1 MSSIGTISGLAS
13 GIQWRDMIDQIM
25 AAEEARRLT
34 PLQDQVT
41 AQQKRSDAWGSFS
54 SSVSKLRGAALKLQD
69 GSAFGSFRVGVAS
82 GSSST
87 GRAAFAASAS
97 SSATPGSYQVEVL
110 DLARAEKLSG
120 RELRST
126 SEALGSAYAGSF
138 LVNGARIQVSAT
150 DTLATLRDR
159 INAANTG
166 TSPSHVVATLV
177 SVAPDRNRLVLTS
190 DTPGAGGIQLV
201 NEDSA
206 TARPLEAL
214 GLQDG
219 TTAAN
224 RTDDGRTQT
233 FRLTSSTAALTTF
246 LGVSPPP
253 ANTSITVG
261 GKRITID
268 FAHDSLTTVAQ
279 QINAAGGF
287 AEVRPETVGST
298 TGYRLAVGGNVAADA
313 APSSG
318 TPADSQRALELLG
331 LVRGGRSAAAQTV
344 TGGVAL
350 QDANGSAATSP
361 TLLSD
366 LTAGGAGVRAG
377 DTFTFRGSRG
387 DGTAVDLTYTVQ
399 GSGDTLG
406 DVVAFLNNPS
416 NGFGAGTRTA
426 AASVVNGR
434 IVLTD
439 GTAGE
444 SRLALS
450 MTANNE
456 GGGSLAFG
464 ASTTSGGFAREVV
477 RGSDARLRV
486 DGVLVT
492 RSSNTVS
499 DAVAGV
505 TLTLQDAQPGTVG
518 TLTVDR
524 DVDATV
530 AAFRSVASEYNNVLK
545 LARQQTAIGGPLATS
560 GALRGAMASIKGAL
574 LTDVV
579 GLPSGNPYVRGAVA
593 GVSLTK
599 TGTLEVDDA
608 ALRRALLADPAGVK
622 AAFSSAGSTTGAQ
635 LSYLLAGD
643 ATQPG
648 SYAVQVT
655 ALATR
660 AGYTGSGL
668 AGAYSGAHDLT
679 VTDSTSGK
687 AATLSLP
694 GKTVTDIVGGLNAA
708 FAASSMRLTAVDDG
722 GQLRIEGTEY
732 GSSATFTLGG
742 SFDEA
747 QLGFTKG
754 TAYAGT
760 DIQGTLGG
768 KAATGKGQTLT
779 GGAGTPAAGLAV
791 RYTGASTGTAG
802 DVSFVLGIGGMLGRA
817 ADAIVRT
824 GSGVAATQSDSI
836 STSIESLNR
845 RIDAI
850 QQSLEVRRTAMTKQ
864 FTAMES
870 AMSKIQSQTSW
881 LTSQISALPSY
892 SNDR

>member
-1 MSSIGTISGLAS
+1 
-13 GIQWRDMIDQIM
+13 
-25 AAEEARRLT
+25 
-34 PLQDQVT
+34 
-41 AQQKRSDAWGSFS
+41 
-54 SSVSKLRGAALKLQD
+54 
-69 GSAFGSFRVGVAS
+69 
-82 GSSST
+82 
-87 GRAAFAASAS
+87 
-97 SSATPGSYQVEVL
+97 
-110 DLARAEKLSG
+110 
-120 RELRST
+120 
-126 SEALGSAYAGSF
+126 
-138 LVNGARIQVSAT
+138 
-150 DTLATLRDR
+150 
-159 INAANTG
+159 
-166 TSPSHVVATLV
+166 VVATIV

-219 TTAAN
+219 TVAAN
-224 RTDDGRTQT
+224 RTGDGRTQT
-233 FRLTSSTAALTTF
+233 FRLTSNTAALTTF

-253 ANTSITVG
+253 ANTSIVVG
-261 GKRITID
+261 GKRITVD

-287 AEVRPETVGST
+287 AEVREETVGSAK
-298 TGYRLAVGGNVAADA
+298 GYRLVVGGNVAADA

-331 LVRGGRSAAAQTV
+331 LVKGGRAAATQTV
-344 TGGVAL
+344 SSGVAL
-350 QDANGSAATSP
+350 QAAGGNATAA

-366 LTAGGAGVRAG
+366 LTSGGAGAGVQAG

-399 GSGDTLG
+399 GPGDTLG
-406 DVVAFLNNPS
+406 DVVSFLNNS
-416 NGFGAGTRTA
+416 TNGFGAGTRTA
-426 AASVVNGR
+426 TASVVDGR

-439 GTAGE
+439 GTSGE

-464 ASTTSGGFAREVV
+464 ASATTGGFAREVT
-477 RGSDARLRV
+477 RGGDARIRV

-492 RSSNTVS
+492 RSSNSVS
-499 DAVAGV
+499 DAIAGV
-505 TLTLQDAQPGTVG
+505 TLNLQEAQPGTLG

-530 AAFRSVASEYNNVLK
+530 SAFRSVATEYNNVLK
-545 LARQQTAIGGPLATS
+545 LAQQQTSASGALAAS
-560 GALRGAMASIKGAL
+560 GALRGALASIKSAL

-579 GLPSGNPYVRGAVA
+579 GLSSGNPYVRGAVA

-608 ALRRALLADPAGVK
+608 ALRKALQADPANVK
-622 AAFSSAGSTTGAQ
+622 AAFSSAGSTTSAQ
-635 LSYLLAGD
+635 ISYVLSGD

-655 ALATR
+655 SLATK
-660 AGYTGSGL
+660 AGHTGSGL

-679 VTDSTSGK
+679 VTDALSGK
-687 AATLSLP
+687 TATLALS
-694 GKTVTDIVGGLNAA
+694 GKTVTDIVGGLNTA
-708 FAASSMRLTAVDDG
+708 FAASSMKLTAVDDG

-732 GSSATFTLGG
+732 GSAASYTLTG

-747 QLGFTKG
+747 QLGFTKS

-760 DIQGTLGG
+760 DVQGTLGG

-779 GGAGTPAAGLAV
+779 GGTGTPAAGLAV
-791 RYTGASTGTAG
+791 RYTGAATGAAG
-802 DVSFVLGIGGMLGRA
+802 SVSFVLGIGGMLGRA
-817 ADAIVRT
+817 TDSIVRT

-836 STSIESLNR
+836 SVSVESLNR
-845 RIDAI
+845 RIDTI
-850 QQSLEVRRTAMTKQ
+850 QQTLDVRRKAMTKQ

-881 LTSQISALPSY
+881 LTSQIAALPSY
-892 SNDR
+892 SNS